1 MPKRKQSCSF
11 AAWDVTLP
19 CCTRRGTKCFLNPR
33 SVLLLDTARCSVDH
47 PTASTALNI
56 KNCRKVRSKSNS
68 TAREQPPNL
77 TQLQFTHLQRITLAN
92 TTSAAFRWRER
103 NTQTLLAAK
112 QRQHWG
118 TDGMGLFDLFAA
130 LRSKHSAAEHVS
142 ITAGI
147 YPCLLLV

>member
-1 MPKRKQSCSF
+1 MGRYIAMLHQEGNEVLFKPKE
-11 AAWDVTLP
+11 
-19 CCTRRGTKCFLNPR
+19 CFT
-33 SVLLLDTARCSVDH
+33 LDTARCSVDH